1 MKIIDKAKGFYE
13 DHKQQFIAV
22 ALGAAGGAAV
32 LAFVYAGVAAGVGM
46 ANNAILSEIARN
58 PGMLLTDF
66 AKKYDL

>member
-13 DHKQQFIAV
+13 DHKDQIMATAIGFACAGTAFTLLCI
-22 ALGAAGGAAV
+22 GATS
-32 LAFVYAGVAAGVGM
+32 GVGM
-46 ANNAILSEIARN
+46 ANHAILTEIARN